1 MDDCIFDLYS
11 VDLRV
16 KYDIDNDRIVNYFI
30 GDDVQYCKWTRNYE
44 CNVTLSICIL
54 ITIFLNEYTLS
65 DNRWFLLSLTGD

>member
-1 MDDCIFDLYS
+1 MFGLYS

-44 CNVTLSICIL
+44 CNVTVSICIL
-54 ITIFLNEYTLS
+54 IKPF
-65 DNRWFLLSLTGD
+65 